1 MFKKIYQNLKKKNLF
16 FLIGGLII
24 IIVCGFLIVFSLTF
38 LIKNINLVL
47 KPIFSEDSSV
57 NFNISEAER
66 LFLQD
71 K

>member
-1 MFKKIYQNLKKKNLF
+1 MFKKFYQKFKKKNLF

-24 IIVCGFLIVFSLTF
+24 IIACGFLIVFSLTF

-47 KPIFSEDSSV
+47 KPAFSENASIH
-57 NFNISEAER
+57 FNISEAER

-71 K
+71 N

>member
-1 MFKKIYQNLKKKNLF
+1 MFKKFYQKLKKKNLF
-16 FLIGGLII
+16 FLTGGLII
-24 IIVCGFLIVFSLTF
+24 IIACGFLIIFSLTF

-47 KPIFSEDSSV
+47 KPASPENSSIH
-57 NFNISEAER
+57 FNISEAER

>member
-1 MFKKIYQNLKKKNLF
+1 MFKKNYQNLKKKNV
-16 FLIGGLII
+16 FLLMGALIVLIVCGGLI
-24 IIVCGFLIVFSLTF
+24 VFGLTF

-47 KPIFSEDSSV
+47 KPIDSENFSIH
-57 NFNISEAER
+57 FNISEAER

>member
-1 MFKKIYQNLKKKNLF
+1 MFKRIYQNLKKKNLF
-16 FLIGGLII
+16 FLAGGLVII
-24 IIVCGFLIVFSLTF
+24 IACGFLIVFSLTF

-47 KPIFSEDSSV
+47 KPIDPKNSSIH
-57 NFNISEAER
+57 FNISEAER

>member
-1 MFKKIYQNLKKKNLF
+1 MFKRIYQNLKKKNLF
-16 FLIGGLII
+16 LLTGALIVLIVCGGLI
-24 IIVCGFLIVFSLTF
+24 VSGLTF

-47 KPIFSEDSSV
+47 KPIDPENSSMH
-57 NFNISEAER
+57 FNISEVER

>member
-1 MFKKIYQNLKKKNLF
+1 MLKKVYQNLKKKNLF
-16 FLIGGLII
+16 LLAGALIVL
-24 IIVCGFLIVFSLTF
+24 IVCGSLIIFGLTF

-47 KPIFSEDSSV
+47 KPIDPENSSIH
-57 NFNISEAER
+57 FNISEAER

>member
-1 MFKKIYQNLKKKNLF
+1 MFKKFYQKLKKKNLF
-16 FLIGGLII
+16 FLTGGLII
-24 IIVCGFLIVFSLTF
+24 IIACGFLIIFSLTF

-47 KPIFSEDSSV
+47 KPAPPENSSIH
-57 NFNISEAER
+57 FNISEAER

>member
-1 MFKKIYQNLKKKNLF
+1 MFKKIYQNFKKKNFF
-16 FLIGGLII
+16 FLTGGLII
-24 IIVCGFLIVFSLTF
+24 IILCGGLIVFGLTF

-47 KPIFSEDSSV
+47 KPIDSENSSV
-57 NFNISEAER
+57 HFNISEAER

>member
-1 MFKKIYQNLKKKNLF
+1 MFKRIYQNLKKKNLF
-16 FLIGGLII
+16 LLAGSLMVLIVCGGLI
-24 IIVCGFLIVFSLTF
+24 VFGLTF

-47 KPIFSEDSSV
+47 KPINPENSSIH
-57 NFNISEAER
+57 FNISEAER